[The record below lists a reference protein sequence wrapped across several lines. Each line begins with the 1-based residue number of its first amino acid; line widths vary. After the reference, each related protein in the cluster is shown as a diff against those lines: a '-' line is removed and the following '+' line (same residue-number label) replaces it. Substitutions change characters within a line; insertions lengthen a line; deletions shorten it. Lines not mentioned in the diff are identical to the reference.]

1 MEDHIKSYQEFI
13 NEATK
18 EAVYPTNFKGMVQS
32 ALAGVYTSVMA
43 IAQEL
48 ANEKAARNP
57 GRYTG
62 TIEEV
67 DVTRAMNLIFHSD
80 WKKKLKKQALGQ
92 MVYGSMERANKQ
104 DAVVAKKNQRAMGR
118 MLGDKSFD
126 LDIDKSSARFSDDRQ
141 GTGPGSNQ

>member
-1 MEDHIKSYQEFI
+1 MESHLKSYQEFI

-57 GRYTG
+57 NRYDG
-62 TIEEV
+62 TIEDV
-67 DVTRAMNLIFHSD
+67 DVTRAMNMIFHSD
-80 WKKKLKKQALGQ
+80 WKKKLKQKALGQ
-92 MVYGSMERANKQ
+92 MMNKSMERAGKQ
-104 DAVVAKKNQRAMGR
+104 DNVVAKKNQRAMGR
-118 MLGDKSFD
+118 MLGDKDFN
-126 LDIDKSSARFSDDRQ
+126 LDIDKSSTRFSDAR
-141 GTGPGSNQ
+141 GGSGPGSNQ

>member
-1 MEDHIKSYQEFI
+1 MEKKVKTYQEFI

-18 EAVYPTNFKGMVQS
+18 EVVYPTNFKGQVQS

-57 GRYTG
+57 ARYDG

-67 DVTRAMNLIFHSD
+67 DITRAMNLIFHSD
-80 WKKKLKKQALGQ
+80 WKKKLKQQALGQ
-92 MVYGSMERANKQ
+92 MVYTSMERAGKQ
-104 DAVVAKKNQRAMGR
+104 DNVVAKKNQRAMGR
-118 MLGDKSFD
+118 MLGDKDFN
-126 LDIDKSSARFSDDRQ
+126 LNIDKSSTRFSDERQ
-141 GTGPGSNQ
+141 GPGPGSNQ

>member
-1 MEDHIKSYQEFI
+1 MEKLVKTYQEFI

-18 EAVYPTNFKGMVQS
+18 EVVYPTNFKGQVQS

-57 GRYTG
+57 ARYDG

-67 DVTRAMNLIFHSD
+67 DITRAMNLIFHSD
-80 WKKKLKKQALGQ
+80 WKKKLKQQALGQ
-92 MVYGSMERANKQ
+92 MVYKSMERAGKQ
-104 DAVVAKKNQRAMGR
+104 DNVVAKKNQRAMGR
-118 MLGDKSFD
+118 MLGDKDFN
-126 LDIDKSSARFSDDRQ
+126 LNIDKSSTRFSDERQ

>member
-1 MEDHIKSYQEFI
+1 MERQVKTYSQFI

-18 EAVYPTNFKGMVQS
+18 EVVYPTNFKGMVQS

-57 GRYTG
+57 GRYDG

-92 MVYGSMERANKQ
+92 MVYGSMERAGKQ

-118 MLGDKSFD
+118 ALGDKKFN

-141 GTGPGSNQ
+141 GNGPGSNQ

>member
-1 MEDHIKSYQEFI
+1 MKRQVKTYSEFI

-18 EAVYPTNFKGMVQS
+18 EVVYPTNFKGQVQS

-57 GRYTG
+57 GRYNG

-80 WKKKLKKQALGQ
+80 WKKKLKKKALGQ
-92 MVYGSMERANKQ
+92 MMHNSMERAGKQ
-104 DAVVAKKNQRAMGR
+104 DKVVAKKNQRAMGR
-118 MLGDKSFD
+118 MLGDKDFNI
-126 LDIDKSSARFSDDRQ
+126 DIDKSSTRFSDAQ
-141 GTGPGSNQ
+141 LGTGPGSNQ

>member
-1 MEDHIKSYQEFI
+1 MEKKVKSYQEFI

-57 GRYTG
+57 GRYNG

-92 MVYGSMERANKQ
+92 MVYGSMERAGKQ

-118 MLGDKSFD
+118 MLGDKKFN
-126 LDIDKSSARFSDDRQ
+126 LDIDKSSTRFSDNRQ